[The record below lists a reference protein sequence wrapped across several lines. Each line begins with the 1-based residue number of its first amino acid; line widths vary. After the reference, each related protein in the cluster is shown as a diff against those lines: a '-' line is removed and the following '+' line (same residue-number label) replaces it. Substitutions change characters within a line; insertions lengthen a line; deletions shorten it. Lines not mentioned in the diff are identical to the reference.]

1 MLEKVKV
8 LLGLTD
14 NTKDNLL
21 TILLEGCIEEAI
33 NYTHNE
39 DIGKYDTAIVRM
51 VVYQYN
57 RLGTEG
63 VDSENYSGVSFNYSE
78 DYPESIMRQLRAF
91 RKLRTL

>member
-14 NTKDNLL
+14 STKDDLL
-21 TILLEGCIEEAI
+21 NVLLEGCIEEAI
-33 NYTHNE
+33 NYTHNN
-39 DIGKYDTAIVRM
+39 DISKFDTAIVKM

-78 DYPESIMRQLRAF
+78 DYPESIMRQLRAY